1 MGRKRV
7 RERVYG
13 PDGSAFFN
21 CEKCGV
27 SVAISL
33 ADMHHCESNK
43 IHYRIL
49 QPPPAPQFFDHPRS
63 PYRIFMETFTRGKE
77 RESYLEIERLGF
89 EKWQNMSEEDKLRF
103 VSCAELLDSC
113 HRREL
118 KREAN
123 QIIEIN
129 YGATSPLVEILNKQP
144 QETLEKPQKT

>member
-63 PYRIFMETFTRGKE
+63 PYRIFMENFARGKE
-77 RESYLEIERLGF
+77 MESYLEVEKLGF
-89 EKWQNMSEEDKLRF
+89 EMWQNMSQQDKFPF
-103 VSCAELLDSC
+103 VSHAKILDCC
-113 HRREL
+113 HRKRL

-123 QIIEIN
+123 QSIELSNDYSYYVYSIVCYELGIFYRN
-129 YGATSPLVEILNKQP
+129 AIV
-144 QETLEKPQKT
+144 